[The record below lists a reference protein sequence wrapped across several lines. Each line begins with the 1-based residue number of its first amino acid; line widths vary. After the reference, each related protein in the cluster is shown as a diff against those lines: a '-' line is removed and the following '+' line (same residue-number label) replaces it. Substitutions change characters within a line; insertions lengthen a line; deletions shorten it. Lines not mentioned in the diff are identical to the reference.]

1 MNAASKLFV
10 ISAPSGAGKT
20 TLVKSLIK
28 GNENIKCS
36 TSYTTRSPRI
46 NEKEGEDY
54 FFVSKEK
61 FEALIEKH
69 TKEGDLVVDTFLGG
83 GTTALACMK
92 TKRKFKGCDID
103 EKYVSTV
110 KTILQTNS

>member
-36 TSYTTRSPRI
+36 TSYTTRFPRI

-54 FFVSKEK
+54 FFVSKEEFMQLKNNNK
-61 FEALIEKH
+61 FIIIKL
-69 TKEGDLVVDTFLGG
+69 
-83 GTTALACMK
+83 
-92 TKRKFKGCDID
+92 
-103 EKYVSTV
+103 
-110 KTILQTNS
+110 

>member
-36 TSYTTRSPRI
+36 TSIRQDFP
-46 NEKEGEDY
+46 E
-54 FFVSKEK
+54 
-61 FEALIEKH
+61 
-69 TKEGDLVVDTFLGG
+69 
-83 GTTALACMK
+83 
-92 TKRKFKGCDID
+92 
-103 EKYVSTV
+103 
-110 KTILQTNS
+110 